1 MNHSTGRQNMTN
13 QINKT
18 NDEISFMPEYQLV
31 QKAKMPNEA
40 NNICALWYSSKVL
53 NTNISSIKNLINA
66 NDFVKLPSNTQMY
79 LNTQS
84 KFNTLP
90 EFGKNTA
97 YDLVFKPIIEMY
109 QNKAGIQ
116 AKSIVSP
123 IRSKIQNSK

>member
-1 MNHSTGRQNMTN
+1 MTN
-13 QINKT
+13 NETKQNNSNI
-18 NDEISFMPEYQLV
+18 EYFEPEYKLTN
-31 QKAKMPNEA
+31 AKNMPIEA
-40 NNICALWYSSKVL
+40 INVCALWYTNSII
-53 NTNISSIKNLINA
+53 NTDISAIKKQIN
-66 NDFVKLPSNTQMY
+66 NSDFAKLPLSTQTY
-79 LNTQS
+79 LNSQS